1 MDGIVSTSIMELFTG
16 ILFALLLLAIPI
28 LAFVDYKRVSEER
41 QGCLFIA
48 ILIVSIIVAV
58 MVAF

>member
-1 MDGIVSTSIMELFTG
+1 MELFTG